1 MYSIFYYI
9 PVYLVLAALG
19 MSMANKKTGTVVRK
33 QRWLKYFSYIVITG
47 IVITS
52 VFLHFFKWISL
63 LMVLGGLF
71 ELLVISF
78 ANRRNLLFSLL
89 LYGLI
94 ACGFICFSFDFR
106 TEAVLFIYFQ
116 VFIFDAFGQITG
128 QLFGKRSLIPKISP
142 AKTIEGLIGGW
153 LFCIA
158 SALLGAGWVHI
169 PLAQALLLG
178 LFTGFTSFCG
188 DVLASWFKRQQQI
201 KDYSNWLP
209 GQGGFL
215 DRFDSFI
222 FTGCVYYL
230 GGLLFENFI

>member
-19 MSMANKKTGTVVRK
+19 MSMANKKAGTVVRK

-63 LMVLGGLF
+63 VIVLAGF
-71 ELLVISF
+71 VELLVISF
-78 ANRRNLLFSLL
+78 TKKRNLLFPLL

-94 ACGFICFSFDFR
+94 ACGFICFSFHFR

-142 AKTIEGLIGGW
+142 AKQSE
-153 LFCIA
+153 
-158 SALLGAGWVHI
+158 
-169 PLAQALLLG
+169 
-178 LFTGFTSFCG
+178 
-188 DVLASWFKRQQQI
+188 D
-201 KDYSNWLP
+201 
-209 GQGGFL
+209 
-215 DRFDSFI
+215 
-222 FTGCVYYL
+222 
-230 GGLLFENFI
+230 

>member
-19 MSMANKKTGTVVRK
+19 MSIANKKADTVVRK

-63 LMVLGGLF
+63 VIVLAGSF

-78 ANRRNLLFSLL
+78 TNKRDLLFTFL

-94 ACGFICFSFDFR
+94 AGGFICFSFNFR

-116 VFIFDAFGQITG
+116 VFIFVR
-128 QLFGKRSLIPKISP
+128 LGK
-142 AKTIEGLIGGW
+142 
-153 LFCIA
+153 
-158 SALLGAGWVHI
+158 
-169 PLAQALLLG
+169 
-178 LFTGFTSFCG
+178 
-188 DVLASWFKRQQQI
+188 
-201 KDYSNWLP
+201 
-209 GQGGFL
+209 
-215 DRFDSFI
+215 
-222 FTGCVYYL
+222 
-230 GGLLFENFI
+230 

>member
-19 MSMANKKTGTVVRK
+19 MSMANKKAGTVVRK

-52 VFLHFFKWISL
+52 VFLHFFNVISL
-63 LMVLGGLF
+63 VIVFAGF
-71 ELLVISF
+71 VELLVISF
-78 ANRRNLLFSLL
+78 DNKRNPFFPLL
-89 LYGLI
+89 LYGSI
-94 ACGFICFSFDFR
+94 ACGFIYFSFNFR
-106 TEAVLFIYFQ
+106 METVLFIYFQ

-153 LFCIA
+153 LFCIVA
-158 SALLGAGWVHI
+158 ALLGAGWAGV

-188 DVLASWFKRQQQI
+188 DVLASLFKRQQQI

-230 GGLLFENFI
+230 GSLLF